1 MVRLYMDENVHG
13 AITREVR
20 KRGVDVLTVQE
31 DGYGGRADPDVLD
44 RATSLGRVLF
54 SQDEDLLAE
63 ATHRQRSGIA
73 FAGVVFAAQG
83 GVAIGQCVRNLE
95 LMALAGRPEEFS
107 DRVHHLPLWRR
118 ACCRW

>member
-31 DGYGGRADPDVLD
+31 DGYGGRDDPDIVD

-73 FAGVVFAAQG
+73 FTGLVFAAQG
-83 GVAIGQCVRNLE
+83 EVAIGQCVRDLE
-95 LMALAGRPEEFS
+95 LIAFAGTLEDFS
-107 DRVHHLPLWRR
+107 DRVHYLPL
-118 ACCRW
+118 